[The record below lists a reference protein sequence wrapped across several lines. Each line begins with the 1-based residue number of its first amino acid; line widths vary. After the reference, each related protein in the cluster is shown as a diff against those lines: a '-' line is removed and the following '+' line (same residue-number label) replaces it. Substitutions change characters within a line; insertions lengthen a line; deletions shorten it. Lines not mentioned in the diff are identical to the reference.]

1 MKNIF
6 YITLLL
12 IGWNCIAAQ
21 NIIIQQNNQPS
32 NGRVV
37 EKVVEKNVYIPVRAS
52 SKKEAICL
60 HGYLYVYPEDLGS
73 FSKYPASVI
82 ANINNNKVYGKS
94 HWRLPTS
101 DEFTIMWQYYE
112 ELKLKRSRTYV
123 GGAFCIGY
131 WLQGMEN
138 KIIDD
143 DDRCYYYIRLVCTE

>member
-6 YITLLL
+6 FITLLL

-82 ANINNNKVYGKS
+82 ASINNNKVYGKA

-101 DEFTIMWQYYE
+101 DELTIMRQYDK
-112 ELKLKRSRTYV
+112 ELNLKSSRYYP
-123 GGAFCIGY
+123 GGTLCICY
-131 WLQGMEN
+131 WLQGDEN
-138 KIIDD
+138 SVIDNSSP
-143 DDRCYYYIRLVCTE
+143 CSYYIRLVCTE